1 MNTAAVRANRRKL
14 LILAAIVL
22 LCAAGYMLVN
32 VNFSNPKL
40 LAYAMKIRTPKLIVM
55 LITAFAIGGA
65 SIVFQSIINNT
76 IVTPCLLG
84 MNSLYTLIHTAVVF
98 FLGSASVVAS
108 NANLSFAVDVV
119 LMGIAATVIYSW
131 IFKKTK
137 HNVLYVLLVGTV
149 LTSFFGSI
157 QTTLTRVMDPNEY
170 DSLLNTLVASFS
182 NINSEII
189 VFSLILL
196 ASVIFALRRELAL
209 LDVLT
214 LGKEQAINLGVDYD
228 RCIRRLLL
236 GVTLCIAVATAM
248 VGPISFLGLII
259 ANLSR
264 QLLKT
269 FRHTQLVLGSA
280 PVWHDRAGGRAAHRR
295 ACVFLFRAGER
306 VHHRGRRSLLPLPP
320 PDKKEGVTM
329 RVQELTKQYDG
340 KTVVDGVSF
349 AIPKGKVIS
358 LIGPNGAG
366 KSTVMGMISRLIAH
380 DSGLVDFEGK
390 DIGKWKS
397 KELSKRLAILTQSNN
412 IQMKLTVR
420 ELVTF
425 GRFPYSG
432 NRVTP
437 EDQKIID
444 RAIHYME
451 LEEFQDRFIDELS
464 GGQRQRALIA
474 MVIAQDTEYV
484 LLDEPTNNLDIYHA
498 TNMMKIVRR
507 LCDELGKTV
516 ILVLHEINYAAFYS
530 DYICA
535 FKDGKIAKFGT
546 VEEVMTKE
554 NLSQIYQVD
563 FEILTIAGK
572 PLSIYY

>member
-1 MNTAAVRANRRKL
+1 
-14 LILAAIVL
+14 
-22 LCAAGYMLVN
+22 
-32 VNFSNPKL
+32 
-40 LAYAMKIRTPKLIVM
+40 MKIRTPKLIVM

-196 ASVIFALRRELAL
+196 AGVIFALRKELAL

-264 QLLKT
+264 SCSRPSAT
-269 FRHTQLVLGSA
+269 PSWGAGLG
-280 PVWHDRAGGRAAHRR
+280 PVRHDRAGGRAAHRR
-295 ACVFLFRAGER
+295 ACVFLLRAGER
-306 VHHRGRRSLLPLPP
+306 VHHRGRGLYFLYLLLTR
-320 PDKKEGVTM
+320 KKV
-329 RVQELTKQYDG
+329 
-340 KTVVDGVSF
+340 
-349 AIPKGKVIS
+349 
-358 LIGPNGAG
+358 
-366 KSTVMGMISRLIAH
+366 
-380 DSGLVDFEGK
+380 
-390 DIGKWKS
+390 
-397 KELSKRLAILTQSNN
+397 
-412 IQMKLTVR
+412 
-420 ELVTF
+420 
-425 GRFPYSG
+425 
-432 NRVTP
+432 
-437 EDQKIID
+437 
-444 RAIHYME
+444 
-451 LEEFQDRFIDELS
+451 
-464 GGQRQRALIA
+464 
-474 MVIAQDTEYV
+474 
-484 LLDEPTNNLDIYHA
+484 
-498 TNMMKIVRR
+498 
-507 LCDELGKTV
+507 
-516 ILVLHEINYAAFYS
+516 
-530 DYICA
+530 
-535 FKDGKIAKFGT
+535 
-546 VEEVMTKE
+546 
-554 NLSQIYQVD
+554 
-563 FEILTIAGK
+563 
-572 PLSIYY
+572 

>member
-1 MNTAAVRANRRKL
+1 MNTVAIRANRRKL
-14 LILAAIVL
+14 LILAFLVL
-22 LCAAGYMLVN
+22 LCAAGYMLVE

-196 ASVIFALRRELAL
+196 AGVIVALRKELAL

-228 RCIRRLLL
+228 HCIRRLLL

-280 PVWHDRAGGRAAHRR
+280 
-295 ACVFLFRAGER
+295 LF
-306 VHHRGRRSLLPLPP
+306 
-320 PDKKEGVTM
+320 
-329 RVQELTKQYDG
+329 
-340 KTVVDGVSF
+340 
-349 AIPKGKVIS
+349 
-358 LIGPNGAG
+358 
-366 KSTVMGMISRLIAH
+366 GMIV
-380 DSGLVDFEGK
+380 LV
-390 DIGKWKS
+390 
-397 KELSKRLAILTQSNN
+397 
-412 IQMKLTVR
+412 
-420 ELVTF
+420 
-425 GRFPYSG
+425 
-432 NRVTP
+432 
-437 EDQKIID
+437 
-444 RAIHYME
+444 
-451 LEEFQDRFIDELS
+451 
-464 GGQRQRALIA
+464 GGQLI
-474 MVIAQDTEYV
+474 VEHVYSYSVPVSVFITVGGGLYFLY
-484 LLDEPTNNLDIYHA
+484 LL
-498 TNMMKIVRR
+498 
-507 LCDELGKTV
+507 
-516 ILVLHEINYAAFYS
+516 
-530 DYICA
+530 
-535 FKDGKIAKFGT
+535 
-546 VEEVMTKE
+546 
-554 NLSQIYQVD
+554 
-563 FEILTIAGK
+563 LTRK
-572 PLSIYY
+572 KV